1 MVQTHFEKMTDQNKK
16 QEIGA
21 EKDQMGVP
29 ELAEAQENTKVTEV
43 PSPNSNS
50 PEDVEEPFPSTYNGG
65 LWEKY
70 PNHPR
75 GCRRYRDLL
84 ILRRP

>member
-1 MVQTHFEKMTDQNKK
+1 MTDQNKK

-21 EKDQMGVP
+21 EKDQMGVH
-29 ELAEAQENTKVTEV
+29 ELAEAQENTKVAEV
-43 PSPNSNS
+43 PPPNSNS
-50 PEDVEEPFPSTYNGG
+50 PEDVEEPLPSTSYGG

-75 GCRRYRDLL
+75 GCRGYRDLL